1 MVQVFSL
8 SRFWI
13 YTFYDYFFCSFLY
26 RCTFERSLC
35 QWKQLADDD
44 FDWTR
49 NQGSTGS
56 YGTGPMFDHTF
67 GSSAGNLWIVF
78 GWFAKTGLK
87 FYSSNTTVILISG
100 PTIHQ
105 LFFSSNMLT
114 NEALFWLC
122 ALLSRILLV
131 LRSLLAA
138 SKRWQGSSG
147 QWVYKQSTSRWYIM
161 SSSLLLPHVW
171 TGYWLFECVH
181 SAV

>member
-8 SRFWI
+8 SRIWI
-13 YTFYDYFFCSFLY
+13 YTFTTIFFCSFLY

-49 NQGSTGS
+49 NQGSTAS
-56 YGTGPMFDHTF
+56 YGTGPMFDHTL

-78 GWFAKTGLK
+78 GLK

-105 LFFSSNMLT
+105 FLFSSNMLT
-114 NEALFWLC
+114 SEALFWLC

-147 QWVYKQSTSRWYIM
+147 QWVYKQSTSRWYIL
-161 SSSLLLPHVW
+161 SASLLLPHVW
-171 TGYWLFECVH
+171 TGYWLFKCVH